1 MGIFNRDQPW
11 TGLAVVMSVF
21 ALDFLLHILFAAW
34 GWTIMFKIIAVE
46 IAIIVH
52 AVGPLALLIGG
63 QRSST
68 DQKIAFQIGSI
79 LSIPLS
85 IGYWWAVNGMS
96 WDNWLVLTPMFALA
110 IHLLF
115 WPRQM
120 WLASLFFTNKV

>member
-1 MGIFNRDQPW
+1 
-11 TGLAVVMSVF
+11 
-21 ALDFLLHILFAAW
+21 
-34 GWTIMFKIIAVE
+34 MFKIIAVE

-96 WDNWLVLTPMFALA
+96 WENWLVLTPMFALV
-110 IHLLF
+110 IHLFF
-115 WPRQM
+115 WPRQL